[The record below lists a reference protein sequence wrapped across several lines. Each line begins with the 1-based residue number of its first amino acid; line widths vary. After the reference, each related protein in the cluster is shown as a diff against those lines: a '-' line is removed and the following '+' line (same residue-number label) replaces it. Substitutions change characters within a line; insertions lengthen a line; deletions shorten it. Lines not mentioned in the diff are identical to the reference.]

1 MRPYILPTIVAVA
14 ICAPARVA
22 DAQDAAAMD
31 EAAFVA
37 ALAQHDPRLSAFAAA
52 IAVADAETAAA
63 DVRANPTLAI
73 DREEVFPDGG
83 VATHYLRVLWPID
96 LAGRRSRRVAAART
110 DARAVAADT
119 EAARVA
125 LVVDGLRA
133 FYQAA
138 HARLHLDLLRADR
151 DALARAA
158 EVVRKRSGAGA
169 ASGYDQQRI
178 ELELAAYDDLL
189 ASAEDEHARS
199 RAALGGLIGVAAV
212 DATSELTLPPTPAP
226 AETLVPG
233 AVEARGDHRAAGLRA
248 EAAAQRGALADRGW
262 IPELGVAAGA
272 MSTEVGTDTAFG
284 YTVGLTL
291 SLPLFDRGQGD
302 RARAAAERQAA
313 AAARRVLDATVP
325 AQIRLTRDALARRIE
340 QARRVTT
347 DQLARLDQLLR
358 TAETGY
364 REGQTGIVELL
375 DAYRTARTTRLRDL
389 ELRRD
394 AQLARL
400 ELWLALGRRP

>member
-1 MRPYILPTIVAVA
+1 M
-14 ICAPARVA
+14 
-22 DAQDAAAMD
+22 
-31 EAAFVA
+31 
-37 ALAQHDPRLSAFAAA
+37 
-52 IAVADAETAAA
+52 
-63 DVRANPTLAI
+63 RANPTLAI

-158 EVVRKRSGAGA
+158 DVVRKRSGAGA

-199 RAALGGLIGVAAV
+199 RAALGGLVGVAAV
-212 DATSELTLPPTPAP
+212 DATSELALPPTPAP

-233 AVEARGDHRAAGLRA
+233 AVEARGDHRATGLRA
-248 EAAAQRGALADRGW
+248 EAAAQRAALADRGW

-291 SLPLFDRGQGD
+291 SLPIFDRGQGD

-358 TAETGY
+358 TAESGY

>member
-1 MRPYILPTIVAVA
+1 VRLYILPTIVFIA
-14 ICAPARVA
+14 ISVPPQIAA
-22 DAQDAAAMD
+22 AQDAPSMD
-31 EAAFVA
+31 EAAFIA
-37 ALAQHDPRLSAFAAA
+37 ALEERDPRLAQFAAA
-52 IAVADAETAAA
+52 IDVAVAEALAAG
-63 DVRANPTLAI
+63 VRPNPMLAI

-83 VATHYLRVLWPID
+83 VATNYLRVLWPID

-110 DARAVAADT
+110 DARAVAAGT
-119 EAARVA
+119 ETARVA
-125 LVVDGLRA
+125 LIVEGLRA

-169 ASGYDQQRI
+169 TSGYDQQRI
-178 ELELAAYDDLL
+178 ELELAAYDDLI
-189 ASAEDEHARS
+189 ASAEDAHERG
-199 RAALGGLIGVAAV
+199 RAVLGGLVGVTAI
-212 DATSELTLPPTPAP
+212 DATADLALPAGPAP
-226 AETLVPG
+226 AEAMISG

-248 EAAAQRGALADRGW
+248 DAADQRSRLAGRGW
-262 IPELGVAAGA
+262 IPEVSVSAGA
-272 MSTEVGTDTAFG
+272 MSAEVGTDTAFG

-291 SLPLFDRGQGD
+291 SLPIFDRGQGD
-302 RARAAAERQAA
+302 RARAAAERHTAA
-313 AAARRVLDATVP
+313 AERRVLEATVP
-325 AQIRLTRDALARRIE
+325 AQIRVARDGLARRIE

-394 AQLARL
+394 AQFARL
-400 ELWLALGRRP
+400 ELWLALGHRP